1 MLECSSLLN
10 GGGLKLAEMR
20 FSCRLY
26 VPQTVCVKNLRKT
39 PIAKQVTALP
49 IFENPL
55 DISTHT
61 CVYDSILQGQNLPDL
76 ERDHFSLRTPL
87 HDLSAVF
94 F

>member
-1 MLECSSLLN
+1 MFFAFEWWRAKIGRDEIFASRVHIAN
-10 GGGLKLAEMR
+10 GMSVE
-20 FSCRLY
+20 
-26 VPQTVCVKNLRKT
+26 NLRKT
-39 PIAKQVTALP
+39 SIAYQVTALL
-49 IFENPL
+49 IFERQL
-55 DISTHT
+55 DISTDT